1 MATPRASEGG
11 AHTCL
16 LEYWHMQKLASASCE
31 SVVLEIRLPQSL
43 EGSNFPL
50 VINGVRRQVVYRQT
64 RSSAGA
70 GRSAG
75 TTTIALTFG
84 HFEFL

>member
-31 SVVLEIRLPQSL
+31 SVVLRNPLASESGRQQFSL
-43 EGSNFPL
+43 
-50 VINGVRRQVVYRQT
+50 
-64 RSSAGA
+64 
-70 GRSAG
+70 
-75 TTTIALTFG
+75 G
-84 HFEFL
+84 H